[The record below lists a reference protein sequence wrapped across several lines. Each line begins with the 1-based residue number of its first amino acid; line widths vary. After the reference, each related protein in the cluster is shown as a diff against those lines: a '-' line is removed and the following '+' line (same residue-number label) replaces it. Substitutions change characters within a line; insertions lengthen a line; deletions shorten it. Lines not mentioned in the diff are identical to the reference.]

1 MAVVAGIPSVL
12 MNPCRLLYT
21 FLLFLSMLHLVK
33 NLYPSIPSEMEISAN
48 YLAFDQSWS
57 FSLIIFG
64 IHLILV
70 GILVSRAY
78 RKYFLVWGL
87 LAGLSYTIYHSF
99 EYFELLSQVNLLI
112 LNSILVIFMT
122 LGELA
127 FAIWLVWKGG
137 KRMKMF
143 NSLEKASHK
152 LFSSIMHLFKVM
164 L

>member
-1 MAVVAGIPSVL
+1 
-12 MNPCRLLYT
+12 
-21 FLLFLSMLHLVK
+21 MLHLVK

-57 FSLIIFG
+57 FALIIFG
-64 IHLILV
+64 IHLTLV

-127 FAIWLVWKGG
+127 FAILLVWKGG
-137 KRMKMF
+137 KRMK
-143 NSLEKASHK
+143 N
-152 LFSSIMHLFKVM
+152 V
-164 L
+164 